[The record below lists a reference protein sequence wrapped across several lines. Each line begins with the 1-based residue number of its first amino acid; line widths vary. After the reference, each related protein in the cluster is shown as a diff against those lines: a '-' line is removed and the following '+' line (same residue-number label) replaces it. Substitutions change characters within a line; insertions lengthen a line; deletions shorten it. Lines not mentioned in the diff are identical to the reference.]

1 MKSSE
6 LKGKYLLLY
15 VIVNNIFFTIIYRV
29 LTLEEDVDLIM
40 KDVFGSD
47 KVEFSDDDNVEE
59 ENYNSDNG
67 NYSEDDSVC
76 DSSDSENL
84 EEL

>member
-47 KVEFSDDDNVEE
+47 QVEFSDDDNVEE

-67 NYSEDDSVC
+67 NYSEDNSVC

>member
-47 KVEFSDDDNVEE
+47 QVEFSDDDNVEE

>member
-47 KVEFSDDDNVEE
+47 QVEHSDDDNMEE
-59 ENYNSDNG
+59 ENYDSDNG

>member
-1 MKSSE
+1 MS
-6 LKGKYLLLY
+6 LL
-15 VIVNNIFFTIIYRV
+15 IIFFSLLFIV
-29 LTLEEDVDLIM
+29 LTLEEDVDFIM

-47 KVEFSDDDNVEE
+47 QVEHSDDNVEE
-59 ENYNSDNG
+59 ENYDSDNG

-76 DSSDSENL
+76 DSSDNENL